1 MKTMKT
7 IRATGGRAAVPIL
20 LSLSLSLAFLA
31 PAYAQDGKAK
41 TEKLPGRNDCLK
53 KAFKDVAAKDASFVV
68 KVGAGAY
75 GVILDGKL
83 IATTSAAAKGAR
95 VSVKGPKGSGE
106 AKVIG
111 VDEKSGV
118 ALLECPFDAK
128 GIELA
133 NTADLRVGQYV
144 VTVGTED
151 EVLCAGV
158 LSAKNRKVEPRDL
171 SQANLLMGLLSDG
184 IDGPKR
190 AYPKVLQHDA
200 PMSDEIL
207 GSALVDSSGKLVGM
221 NVGTGYRG
229 SSYAIATADLMAC
242 VEGIK
247 SGKPPAERAD
257 EKPAKTEEKPAKSD
271 ERRIEKP
278 AKAAKIGKPWLGA
291 SVKEQEDGSLVVQE
305 VAAQGPADQAG
316 VKVGDRIY
324 AVDGTKVSTLDEIA
338 EKISSKKPG
347 DSIVLSL
354 LRDGEKQ
361 KITVKLGE
369 K

>member
-7 IRATGGRAAVPIL
+7 MT
-20 LSLSLSLAFLA
+20 SLSLALTLSALVAA
-31 PAYAQDGKAK
+31 PVFAQDAKAK
-41 TEKLPGRNDCLK
+41 AKLPSRNDALK
-53 KAFKDVAAKDASFVV
+53 KAFKELAEKESAFVV
-68 KVGAGAY
+68 KVGSGAY

-83 IATTSAAAKGAR
+83 IVTTSAAVKGGRA
-95 VSVKGPKGSGE
+95 SVKGVKGSGD
-106 AKVIG
+106 ARVIG

-128 GIELA
+128 GIDLA
-133 NTADLRVGQYV
+133 STADLKVGQYV
-144 VTVGTED
+144 ITLGTED

-190 AYPKVLQHDA
+190 AFPKVLQHDA
-200 PMSDEIL
+200 PMSEETL
-207 GSALVDSSGKLVGM
+207 GTALVDSSGKLVGM

-229 SSYAIATADLMAC
+229 SSYAIAAADLMAC

-247 SGKPPAERAD
+247 SGKAPATR
-257 EKPAKTEEKPAKSD
+257 TD
-271 ERRIEKP
+271 ERPADKGDKP
-278 AKAAKIGKPWLGA
+278 GIAIGKPWLGA
-291 SVKEQEDGSLVVQE
+291 SVKEQDDGTLVVQE
-305 VAAQGPADQAG
+305 IAEGGPAEKAG
-316 VKVGDRIY
+316 IKIGDRIY
-324 AVDGTKVSTLDEIA
+324 QVDGQKVTTLDEIS
-338 EKISSKKPG
+338 EKITAKKPG

-361 KITVKLGE
+361 KVTVKLGE

>member
-1 MKTMKT
+1 MSFAK
-7 IRATGGRAAVPIL
+7 IGAGAVALAL
-20 LSLSLSLAFLA
+20 LVA
-31 PAYAQDGKAK
+31 PPLRAQDGPGKSK
-41 TEKLPGRNDCLK
+41 VEGRNDCLK
-53 KAFKDVAAKDASFVV
+53 KAFRDVASRDSAFVV
-68 KVGAGAY
+68 KVGSNGY

-83 IATTSAAAKGAR
+83 IVTTATAAKDGGTVRVNGSAGQGDAR
-95 VSVKGPKGSGE
+95 
-106 AKVIG
+106 VIG
-111 VDEKSGV
+111 VDERSNV

-128 GIELA
+128 GIEIA
-133 NTADLRVGQYV
+133 NTADLKIGQYV
-144 VTVGTED
+144 VTVGTGD

-207 GSALVDSSGKLVGM
+207 GTALVDSSGKLVGM

-229 SSYAIATADLMAC
+229 SSYAIAAADLVAC

-247 SGKPPAERAD
+247 SGKTPSVQ
-257 EKPAKTEEKPAKSD
+257 TEERPA
-271 ERRIEKP
+271 P
-278 AKAAKIGKPWLGA
+278 GVKIGKPWLGA
-291 SVKEQEDGSLVVQE
+291 SVEAQDDGSLVVKE
-305 VAAQGPADQAG
+305 VATTGPADQAG

-324 AVDGTKVSTLDEIA
+324 AVDGQKVSTLDELS
-338 EKISSKKPG
+338 EKLSTKKPG
-347 DSIVLSL
+347 DSVVLSL
-354 LRDGEKQ
+354 MRDGEKH